1 MFSFFLF
8 SKSVSVDHSKPLF
21 IPAGLDSLS
30 QIGPPPTS
38 DSNIGKMRANT
49 PLELWKKVFEKTFP
63 PRSFSDL
70 QDSKDPAQDSQYAE
84 YEVDVMRA
92 QKNQEFEQYKKNASK
107 SWKEMDFDPD

>member
-1 MFSFFLF
+1 
-8 SKSVSVDHSKPLF
+8 
-21 IPAGLDSLS
+21 
-30 QIGPPPTS
+30 
-38 DSNIGKMRANT
+38 MRANT